1 MSHLTDDELTAMQA
15 SDLPREPYFII
26 RGVSQ
31 TQFSIARHY
40 GRCKFN
46 GSDYTYI
53 DDTDELIRDD
63 VLAWLAK
70 RRKVESKAAK
80 PAKVKRES
88 RLLFDD
94 LGTSYEQ
101 P

>member
-31 TQFSIARHY
+31 TQFSIARRY

-46 GSDYTYI
+46 GSDYTYV

-63 VLAWLAK
+63 VMAWLAT
-70 RRKVESKAAK
+70 RRKAESKAAK
-80 PAKVKRES
+80 PTKVKPATRS
-88 RLLFDD
+88 LFGDA
-94 LGTSYEQ
+94 GT
-101 P
+101 